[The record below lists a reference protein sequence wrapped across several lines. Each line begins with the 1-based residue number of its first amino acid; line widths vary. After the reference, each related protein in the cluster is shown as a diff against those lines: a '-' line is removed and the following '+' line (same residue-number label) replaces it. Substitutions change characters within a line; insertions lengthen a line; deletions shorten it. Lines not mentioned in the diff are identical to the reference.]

1 MPDILWVNDDGT
13 TSIREVDDEG
23 NLVEQ
28 ANVEPAPEVKPE
40 PFAGKGDHDK
50 NGKVGGAAPAL
61 TKRGKRSL

>member
-1 MPDILWVNDDGT
+1 MPDILWVNEKGAMT
-13 TSIREVDDEG
+13 VREVDGDG
-23 NLVEQ
+23 NLIDLPK
-28 ANVEPAPEVKPE
+28 VEPKPGVKPE